1 MVTDYETRHGGVML
15 DPSSS
20 SSSGER
26 DVTSG
31 LHFSPRN
38 SHTVSPAYAA
48 VYALKAH
55 LVMRMLEI
63 RTGRELLLQVRTHRA
78 PELLLQVRTHRT

>member
-48 VYALKAH
+48 VYALKSH

-63 RTGRELLLQVRTHRA
+63 RTGRELLLQVRTHRTRA
-78 PELLLQVRTHRT
+78 AATGTYTHRT

>member
-26 DVTSG
+26 GERDVTSG

-48 VYALKAH
+48 AYSLKAH
-55 LVMRMLEI
+55 LIIRMLEL
-63 RTGRELLLQVRTHRA
+63 RTGQELLLQVS
-78 PELLLQVRTHRT
+78 